1 MADLKEDLKNKYLN
15 YLNNKHYKKLQLE
28 INLMGEVEKQHPLT
42 IFFYACAIALD
53 IDSTKTKLLFAE
65 KLFNQIY
72 LSNKNNMQILYN
84 MIAVS
89 FKTKEFQVVLPHV
102 LEAYENNKKDLNLL
116 EGLAKI
122 NFFLGN
128 NIQAIKYFKI
138 LFQLDHKRKDYRLS
152 FVSSLNYVSGINQE
166 EYLATC
172 KKYVKLYEDNLINDK
187 FKNKPLPKQK
197 IKIAFLSGD
206 LKTHSVSYFLKDL
219 ILKIDKKKFEIIF
232 FSNLNIASHDNLT
245 ASFKKESS
253 QWFDIIDLSDEEV
266 VKMIRNLNID
276 ILIDLSGFFERN
288 RLQVI
293 ANRCA
298 RKQIMWLG
306 YNNSLGIKNID
317 YLIADPNLVKKDE
330 LNLYSEKI
338 LFLPKIWNS
347 MSVPE
352 TLPKISK
359 IKKTPDKIFS
369 YGSFNNYQKLSDDTI
384 KVWSEILKNS
394 NSKIYL
400 KNSILDFSENIKNN
414 IINKFCK
421 NGVNRNQVIILERTK
436 SIIEHYE
443 SYKKIDV
450 ALDTFPYPGVTT
462 SFESILM
469 GVPVL
474 TMKGFNLNSR
484 CGESIIRNLNLT
496 ELIADNETDYVE
508 KAIALQD
515 EKNLIKISGLNL
527 RDKALSSPLFD
538 TDSFT
543 KDFEKIMLNLV

>member
-1 MADLKEDLKNKYLN
+1 
-15 YLNNKHYKKLQLE
+15 
-28 INLMGEVEKQHPLT
+28 
-42 IFFYACAIALD
+42 
-53 IDSTKTKLLFAE
+53 
-65 KLFNQIY
+65 
-72 LSNKNNMQILYN
+72 
-84 MIAVS
+84 
-89 FKTKEFQVVLPHV
+89 
-102 LEAYENNKKDLNLL
+102 
-116 EGLAKI
+116 
-122 NFFLGN
+122 
-128 NIQAIKYFKI
+128 
-138 LFQLDHKRKDYRLS
+138 
-152 FVSSLNYVSGINQE
+152 
-166 EYLATC
+166 
-172 KKYVKLYEDNLINDK
+172 
-187 FKNKPLPKQK
+187 
-197 IKIAFLSGD
+197 
-206 LKTHSVSYFLKDL
+206 
-219 ILKIDKKKFEIIF
+219 
-232 FSNLNIASHDNLT
+232 
-245 ASFKKESS
+245 
-253 QWFDIIDLSDEEV
+253 
-266 VKMIRNLNID
+266 
-276 ILIDLSGFFERN
+276 
-288 RLQVI
+288 
-293 ANRCA
+293 
-298 RKQIMWLG
+298 
-306 YNNSLGIKNID
+306 
-317 YLIADPNLVKKDE
+317 
-330 LNLYSEKI
+330 
-338 LFLPKIWNS
+338 

-359 IKKTPDKIFS
+359 IKKTTDKIFS

-421 NGVNRNQVIILERTK
+421 NGANRNQIIILERTK